1 MNKSLCALLSL
12 IMILLAWTSAS
23 AVQGT
28 EVPAVFMTTDISSAG
43 LLAIYDAL
51 GREAAGENIAVKIS
65 TGEPGSNY
73 LRVELIGDFIK
84 SVNGSIVESN
94 TAYGG
99 QRAATAMHYQVA
111 KDHGYTDIANVDILD
126 EEGSMILPVVG
137 GTQLEEN
144 YVGSHLAN
152 YDFLVVLSHF
162 KGHAMGGFGGAIKN
176 LSIGIASVEGKCLIH
191 TAGNS
196 HTSPWGGAQDP
207 FLESMAEA
215 AKSVVDYFGDGERAL
230 YISVMNRL
238 SVDCD
243 CDGNPAE
250 PDMHDIGI
258 LASLDPVALDQACV
272 DLVYSAPDGQSL
284 IGRIESRNGVHTLEH
299 AAKIGFGSRSY
310 DLVSIDD

>member
-1 MNKSLCALLSL
+1 MKKSLCALLSL
-12 IMILLAWTSAS
+12 IMILLAWTSVS

-162 KGHAMGGFGGAIKN
+162 KGHAMGGFGGAIKY